1 MDRNGL
7 SMKIVNLHKYD
18 PSKNRKRLIA
28 SEFERHEGWIE
39 SIKNEKK
46 NIIDS
51 IKTSIDYGY
60 TRNLDRAKQNLNT

>member
-1 MDRNGL
+1 
-7 SMKIVNLHKYD
+7 MKIVNLHKYD